1 MAQDFERAVAKDSTS
16 DINIGTTAR
25 AVIDSNSD
33 DAIVG
38 IRMANVATSQI
49 NVDCF
54 VRTAAAGGS
63 DLDVYLIKNAP
74 IPVGSSLQVLDG
86 GAKIVMQ
93 NNDILKVQSSVDNT
107 ADVWVSAVDDIST

>member
-38 IRMANVATSQI
+38 IRMANVPQ
-49 NVDCF
+49 
-54 VRTAAAGGS
+54 
-63 DLDVYLIKNAP
+63 DV
-74 IPVGSSLQVLDG
+74 PVV
-86 GAKIVMQ
+86 
-93 NNDILKVQSSVDNT
+93 NDIT
-107 ADVWVSAVDDIST
+107 APVKNSTGTIK